1 MQILPLKQD
10 VGNYG
15 KDGETDALLNDL
27 QLHKIERSAIAL
39 KSHTVGRHLAAILE
53 EGYAP

>member
-27 QLHKIERSAIAL
+27 QLHKIERTAIAL
-39 KSHTVGRHLAAILE
+39 KSHTVGWHLAAILE
-53 EGYAP
+53 ECYAP

>member
-10 VGNYG
+10 VGNHG

-27 QLHKIERSAIAL
+27 QLHKIEWAAIAI
-39 KSHTVGRHLAAILE
+39 KSHTVGWHLAAILE
-53 EGYAP
+53 ECYTP